1 MTLLVKAV
9 RCSEVLI
16 SFGSRCRGIGS
27 VHLTEG
33 TPEIAQDRT
42 EQVAVAEFFWLDKS
56 GETWEWSF
64 LGEKWASIWE
74 NSLSVEQLAFWPCS
88 KSTFLET
95 EVRDRT

>member
-42 EQVAVAEFFWLDKS
+42 EQVAVAEFF
-56 GETWEWSF
+56 
-64 LGEKWASIWE
+64 
-74 NSLSVEQLAFWPCS
+74 
-88 KSTFLET
+88 
-95 EVRDRT
+95 